1 MSEIVVVARAKAQPG
16 REDEMERYLVANAKD
31 SRKEAGGISY
41 SVLRG
46 DRGLFMTVER
56 WKSRGDLD
64 QHMQTPHVQSLLGAL
79 APLVAEAPDIQVLV
93 EV

>member
-1 MSEIVVVARAKAQPG
+1 MSEIVVIARAKAQPG
-16 REDEMERYLVANAKD
+16 REDEMQRYLVANAKD
-31 SRKEAGGISY
+31 SRTEAGCVSY

-46 DRGLFMTVER
+46 EGGLFMTLER

-64 QHMQTPHVQSLLGAL
+64 QHMKTPHVQSLLGAL
-79 APLVAEAPDIQVLV
+79 APIIAEPPDIQVLT